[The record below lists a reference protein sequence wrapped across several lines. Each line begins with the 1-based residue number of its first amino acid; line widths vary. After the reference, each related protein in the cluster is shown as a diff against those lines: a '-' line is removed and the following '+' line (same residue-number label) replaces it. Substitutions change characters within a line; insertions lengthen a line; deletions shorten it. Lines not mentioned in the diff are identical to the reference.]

1 MIIHSHILFNTCERL
16 INDEAEIHHLLENV
30 STRYAKIKIKKIE
43 AFKTSCEQKIILV
56 QIDLH
61 NESQQL
67 SPKFFQDGLI
77 MTNQAK
83 IIFFVPP

>member
-1 MIIHSHILFNTCERL
+1 MFARIMQKN
-16 INDEAEIHHLLENV
+16 
-30 STRYAKIKIKKIE
+30 IKKIE

-67 SPKFFQDGLI
+67 SPKLFQDGLI